1 MVRIPQTVLGRA
13 GAILLG
19 ALLALVIM
27 GYWAFRQGIEDVAVS
42 LRERTLAERL
52 VSIQR
57 TIQNI
62 ESEDERDRTA
72 HGLSSTSLEVH
83 WSKVSLVLGNTNPTL
98 ESTAVEK
105 RMKAIQPD
113 LEKQRMRI
121 GFADDGALGTGA
133 TQAYAHMLIVSLPLD
148 DGSWVNF
155 ATPTVGTTYHMP
167 YHILLTALVVGCGIA
182 LIAMV
187 LLYRVTQP
195 LRVLATAA
203 EKFDLNSLQKPI
215 DVNGPLEVRQAAHSF
230 NAMGNRIR
238 TLVAER
244 TQALAAV
251 SHDLRTPITRLRLRT
266 EMMDD
271 PELRAMVD
279 RDLGEMTAMI
289 DATLDY
295 LSAGANPESDFR
307 KVDIVSIVATIVNAE
322 VDLGRD
328 VELIGEAHALV
339 LGETLSLK
347 RAISNLIDNALKFG
361 TAARI
366 SISVFGNHVSVI
378 IADNGPGIPE
388 ADLTRVLEPFVRL
401 ESSRNR
407 TTGGVGL
414 GLAISNSIIRQHNG
428 TLSLSNQ
435 VEGGLQALIRFPCLD
450 ESGPNG

>member
-1 MVRIPQTVLGRA
+1 MFRIPQTVLGRA
-13 GAILLG
+13 GAVLLG
-19 ALLALVIM
+19 ALLALVII

-62 ESEDERDRTA
+62 ESEDDRDRTA

-83 WSKVSLVLGNTNPTL
+83 WSKVSLVLGNTSPTV
-98 ESTAVEK
+98 ESAAVEK
-105 RMKAIQPD
+105 RLKEIQPD

-133 TQAYAHMLIVSLPLD
+133 TQAYAHMLLVSLPLG

-187 LLYRVTQP
+187 LLHRVTQP

-203 EKFDLNSLQKPI
+203 ERFDLNSQQKPI
-215 DVNGPLEVRQAAHSF
+215 DENGPLEVRRAAHSF

-251 SHDLRTPITRLRLRT
+251 SHDLRTPITRLRLRV

-279 RDLGEMTAMI
+279 QDLGDMTAMI

-307 KVDIVSIVATIVNAE
+307 KVDIVSILATIVNAE

-328 VELIGEAHALV
+328 VELTGQAHALV
-339 LGETLSLK
+339 SGDTVSLK
-347 RAISNLIDNALKFG
+347 RALSNLIDNALKFG

-366 SISVFGNHVSVI
+366 SVSKVDSHVRVI
-378 IADNGPGIPE
+378 VADNGPGIPK
-388 ADLTRVLEPFVRL
+388 ADRDRVMEPFVRL

-407 TTGGVGL
+407 ATGGVGL
-414 GLAISNSIIRQHNG
+414 GLAIARSIILSHGG
-428 TLSLSNQ
+428 TITLKNAGKQ
-435 VEGGLQALIRFPCLD
+435 GLCVTI
-450 ESGPNG
+450 SMPNIK